1 MRDQENRREVRTYER
16 NRPVTSR
23 LDDADPV
30 HFTRERRGID
40 TSDCERSSGSS
51 RRRSGGENVC
61 PASKERTI
69 SLLLIV
75 LSSEKRRKDS
85 LELETKY
92 FFGEFAILRESLDE
106 RSSSRTSNRREP
118 ESSVE

>member
-1 MRDQENRREVRTYER
+1 VRTYER

-51 RRRSGGENVC
+51 RRRSGGEDVG
-61 PASKERTI
+61 PARDGNTI
-69 SLLLIV
+69 SLLLIA
-75 LSSEKRRKDS
+75 LSGDKKRKDS
-85 LELETKY
+85 LELETKH

-106 RSSSRTSNRREP
+106 RSSSRTSDRREP